1 MNSRSQI
8 FDYLH
13 FNYGKLKQRDVGRM
27 PIAPASTDM
36 VKSSEEVHYR
46 HTTWPHCHK
55 ERVSNLAKVT
65 LSLML
70 HLEFKPKIHL
80 QTAHLSPQFLAP
92 ASFSPFSA
100 TCLLSL
106 SLLRSV
112 NIIPLSSTLSPHFL
126 SPLFIISFTPKS
138 SLQPPCD
145 SITFSSS

>member
-1 MNSRSQI
+1 MVQGVKEYPRIKLQMLI
-8 FDYLH
+8 FRPVH
-13 FNYGKLKQRDVGRM
+13 SKEVRVRDVGRM
-27 PIAPASTDM
+27 PIASASNDT

-106 SLLRSV
+106 SPFYVFVFSY
-112 NIIPLSSTLSPHFL
+112 
-126 SPLFIISFTPKS
+126 FTY
-138 SLQPPCD
+138 
-145 SITFSSS
+145 